1 MYHAWNPPNRLEINP
16 EWKPPLQRCIYAFTV
31 LYSPAIMATKTSIL
45 ILYYRMGAAHP
56 FLRYASLST
65 MAVVNIAG
73 VVLTFLCIFQCHPVN
88 AAFSPNVEGTC
99 IDIITLYLSSTPIN
113 ILTDVA
119 ILVLPLPILTSLR
132 MEFRQKV
139 ILVLTFIIG
148 GFVTVVGVVRIVYLQ
163 DALKEELLVAVSAST
178 GTATPPNFTYY
189 ASFSL
194 MWSVVEVSVGIMCC
208 CILVLKPLVMRVMP
222 RLINGPRMAS
232 VRPALVSHSSTSKA
246 RWSHSSTPSIHMPV
260 GSPAAGVL
268 RLVDSPVSPL
278 SPGCF
283 ALPAIQEQPDTL
295 EGAGDS
301 MDFFQMLADNPPTPP
316 PSDSLRSPLQM
327 SSRREPTLRR
337 MTLEGDLRQA
347 RTTVHTVH
355 TDLSQ
360 GPTQTFFDF
369 VQVKSRTPLTR
380 LTAREAWW
388 PILIGES
395 HISQR
400 ANISVHSRLS
410 LGLCQRSCWWA
421 QCRDTNPT
429 RILAF
434 SHYRPEQHILLRL
447 FRRPFVDRLLG
458 PQTSWVQGHFHHRT
472 RHLRHGIPLF
482 LAFVSPTII
491 RRLRGLQFHVGSRI
505 VLP

>member
-1 MYHAWNPPNRLEINP
+1 
-16 EWKPPLQRCIYAFTV
+16 
-31 LYSPAIMATKTSIL
+31 MATKTSIL

-73 VVLTFLCIFQCHPVN
+73 VVLTFLCIFQCRPVT
-88 AAFSPNVEGTC
+88 AAFSPAVEGTC

-139 ILVLTFIIG
+139 ILVFTFVIG

-163 DALKEELLVAVSAST
+163 DALKEELLVAVPAST
-178 GTATPPNFTYY
+178 GTASPPNFTYY

-222 RLINGPRMAS
+222 RLINGPRTAS
-232 VRPALVSHSSTSKA
+232 VRPPLVSHSSTSKP

-260 GSPAAGVL
+260 GSPAAGEL
-268 RLVDSPVSPL
+268 GLVDSHVSPL
-278 SPGCF
+278 SPGCPTL
-283 ALPAIQEQPDTL
+283 AAIQEHPDTS

-327 SSRREPTLRR
+327 SSRCEPTPNTMECDRR
-337 MTLEGDLRQA
+337 QT
-347 RTTVHTVH
+347 RTTVQ
-355 TDLSQ
+355 TDMSQ

-369 VQVKSRTPLTR
+369 VQVKSRTPLTQ

-388 PILIGES
+388 PIVIGEY
-395 HISQR
+395 HI
-400 ANISVHSRLS
+400 
-410 LGLCQRSCWWA
+410 
-421 QCRDTNPT
+421 
-429 RILAF
+429 
-434 SHYRPEQHILLRL
+434 
-447 FRRPFVDRLLG
+447 
-458 PQTSWVQGHFHHRT
+458 
-472 RHLRHGIPLF
+472 
-482 LAFVSPTII
+482 
-491 RRLRGLQFHVGSRI
+491 
-505 VLP
+505 